1 MTIARNVLNPTV
13 RYNRDA
19 RVILGRSLIRPPHN
33 TERSQPIGR
42 LYDAYLTVVKFTGN
56 IISVALIIYPR
67 NAVNRVPGNINITK
81 LVFYYLFMHVYYLF
95 MHVLLFIYAWNG
107 AIYNICR
114 ARKTQF
120 TKLNYHNSIQGN
132 WIWWIETP

>member
-33 TERSQPIGR
+33 TERSQPTGR

-67 NAVNRVPGNINITK
+67 NAVNRVPGNINITE
-81 LVFYYLFMHVYYLF
+81 LVFYYLF
-95 MHVLLFIYAWNG
+95 MHVLLFIYACFI
-107 AIYNICR
+107 IYLCMKWSNI
-114 ARKTQF
+114 QYLPSSEDPIHQI
-120 TKLNYHNSIQGN
+120 KL
-132 WIWWIETP
+132 P